1 MSFSC
6 STTTWQFSITT
17 TPLPRPAR
25 KGRAASK
32 AAQEKISEVVKEQS
46 NLGSKK
52 RRPDAE
58 TTKEEAVV
66 RSVIALAALARSNL
80 GICSE
85 KPARGGKRK
94 VAETVVE
101 EVVAPKRA
109 TRARK

>member
-1 MSFSC
+1 M
-6 STTTWQFSITT
+6 T

-58 TTKEEAVV
+58 TIKEEAVV
-66 RSVIALAALARSNL
+66 RSVIARAAIAALARSNL